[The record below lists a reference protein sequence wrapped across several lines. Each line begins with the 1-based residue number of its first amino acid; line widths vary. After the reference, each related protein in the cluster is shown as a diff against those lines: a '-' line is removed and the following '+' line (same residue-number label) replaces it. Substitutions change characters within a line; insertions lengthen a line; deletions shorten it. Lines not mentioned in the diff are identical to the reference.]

1 MLGCTA
7 DPGCRVIGMPVAYGL
22 ETFKDRVHER
32 AEVIARLSDPRAR
45 MVAIIGRRGIGKS
58 ALAAKVA
65 EQLASDGTG
74 EGRAWAGIVNVSSR
88 TSGISLER
96 IFHDCAR
103 LPGPGVLED
112 LLEVWTS
119 QRGTS
124 DKVAQLFA
132 ALSGGPYLILLDN
145 FEDRLDDRGE
155 LRDRELTEFF
165 DAFFRTRHGARIL
178 MTTQVP
184 LVLPP
189 ELRRYQ
195 ARLYLDQGLPVPDA
209 VELLCEL
216 DADGETDIVRA
227 SRQDLE
233 RAVRRVYGVPRAL
246 ELIAG
251 ALSEDY
257 LTLPTLDEVLETFV
271 ERGDVIAYLAQ
282 DRFQRLDAES
292 RLVLEVLAAVGRPA
306 TRDAV
311 SWVLGPLAPDV
322 DVPAALAR
330 LASHGRMVTV
340 DRARRM
346 FALHP
351 MDADFIYGELPRD
364 GLLGY
369 RSLNRR
375 VADWYARQKPPRDQW
390 RSVDDVQLHRYEFAH
405 RIRAEDYEP
414 AAAVLD
420 EVDNFLTWR
429 GSVGAARDMHQQL
442 SGRLHDEETGLAHLV
457 GFGLVLLVGG
467 PHHQAAQVLGEAVD
481 LAERLG
487 DQHRLA
493 QALFALGDT
502 YRQLNQLDEAIG
514 PLQRAVEL
522 EETLGDPERLL
533 RALMSLSL
541 ARSYRGEVQEALDVA
556 ETMRATAVE
565 LSDDL
570 GRAQANDA
578 AACAHLASGD
588 WSRALAMAVAA
599 IALYEEVGVTEAL
612 GYVHNVQGVAF
623 LGLGD
628 VERAEAEFLQA
639 NTDGAAVGSP
649 RTEGICLYNLSWAYW
664 TVGRYADALTAAQRS
679 TAAFERAAATG
690 AEVAD
695 KLARAARAVLAGEAA
710 EAARHLRAAAEKSRG
725 NADFVPPAWLLAEAE
740 RLTAQRLTAGS
751 TD

>member
-22 ETFKDRVHER
+22 ETFKDRTHER
-32 AEVIARLSDPRAR
+32 ADVMARLTDPRAR
-45 MVAIIGRRGIGKS
+45 LVAIIGRRGIGKS

-65 EQLASDGTG
+65 EQLASSGSGTG
-74 EGRAWAGIVNVSSR
+74 QAWRGIVNVSSR

-103 LPGPGVLED
+103 LLGQAQLEE

-119 QRGTS
+119 QRATA

-155 LRDRELTEFF
+155 LCDQELTAFF

-184 LVLPP
+184 VALPP

-195 ARLYLDQGLPVPDA
+195 SRLYLDQGLPVPDA
-209 VELLCEL
+209 VELLREL

-292 RLVLEVLAAVGRPA
+292 RLVLEVLAAFGRPA
-306 TRDAV
+306 SRDAV

-351 MDADFIYGELPRD
+351 MDADFIYGELPSD
-364 GLLGY
+364 GLLGC

-375 VADWYARQKPPRDQW
+375 VADWYARQKPPREQW
-390 RSVDDVQLHRYEFAH
+390 RSVDDVLLHRYEFDH

-420 EVDNFLTWR
+420 EMDYFLTWR
-429 GSVGAARDMHQQL
+429 GSVGAARDMHQKL
-442 SGRLHDEETGLAHLV
+442 SGRLHDDETRLAHLV
-457 GFGLVLLVGG
+457 GFGLVLLFGG
-467 PHHQAAQVLGEAVD
+467 PHHQAAHVLGEAAD

-487 DQHRLA
+487 DQQRLA

-502 YRQLNQLDEAIG
+502 YRQLNQLDEAIR

-522 EETLGDPERLL
+522 EDRLGDAERLL

-541 ARSYRGEVQEALDVA
+541 THSYRGEVREALEVA
-556 ETMRATAVE
+556 ETMRARSLE

-578 AACAHLASGD
+578 AACAYLASGD
-588 WSRALAMAVAA
+588 WSRALAMAGAA
-599 IALYEEVGVTEAL
+599 TALYEEVGVTEAL
-612 GYVHNVQGVAF
+612 GYVHNVQGVAY

-628 VERAEAEFLQA
+628 VERAEAEFVQA

-649 RTEGICLYNLSWAYW
+649 RTEGICLYNLAWAHW
-664 TVGRYADALTAAQRS
+664 TVGRHADALAAARRS
-679 TAAFERAAATG
+679 KAAFERAAVRGT
-690 AEVAD
+690 EVAD
-695 KLARAARAVLAGEAA
+695 RLARAAQAVVAGEAG
-710 EAARHLRAAAEKSRG
+710 EAARHLRAAAEQSKG

-740 RLTAQRLTAGS
+740 RLTTERQTTGS
-751 TD
+751 AD

>member
-1 MLGCTA
+1 
-7 DPGCRVIGMPVAYGL
+7 MPVAYGL
-22 ETFKDRVHER
+22 ETFKDRTHER
-32 AEVIARLSDPRAR
+32 AKVMARLSDPRAR
-45 MVAIIGRRGIGKS
+45 LVTIIGRRGIGKS

-65 EQLASDGTG
+65 EQLASGGSGD
-74 EGRAWAGIVNVSSR
+74 GRAWRGIANVSSR

-103 LPGPGVLED
+103 LPGPGPLED
-112 LLEVWTS
+112 LLEVWSS
-119 QRGTS
+119 QRSTP
-124 DKVAQLFA
+124 DKAAQLFA

-155 LRDRELTEFF
+155 LHDQELNAFF
-165 DAFFRTRHGARIL
+165 DAFFRTQHGARIL

-184 LVLPP
+184 LALPP
-189 ELRRYQ
+189 ELRRYRS
-195 ARLYLDQGLPVPDA
+195 RLYLDQGLPVPDA
-209 VELLCEL
+209 VKLLREL
-216 DADGETDIVRA
+216 DPEGETDIVRA
-227 SRQDLE
+227 SRQELE

-246 ELIAG
+246 ELIVG

-257 LTLPTLDEVLETFV
+257 LTLPTLDEVLDTFA

-292 RLVLEVLAAVGRPA
+292 RLVLEVLAVFGRPA
-306 TRDAV
+306 SRDAV

-351 MDADFIYGELPRD
+351 MDADFIYRELPRE

-375 VADWYARQKPPRDQW
+375 VADWYARQKPPRQQW
-390 RSVDDVQLHRYEFAH
+390 RSVEDVQLHRYEFAH

-420 EVDNFLTWR
+420 EIDYFLTWR

-442 SGRLHDEETGLAHLV
+442 SGRLSDDEARLVHLV
-457 GFGLVLLVGG
+457 GFGVALLVGG
-467 PHHQAAQVLGEAVD
+467 PHHQAAQVLGEAAE
-481 LAERLG
+481 LAERVG
-487 DQHRLA
+487 DQPRLA
-493 QALFALGDT
+493 RALFALGDT

-522 EETLGDPERLL
+522 ENRLGDPECLL

-541 ARSYRGEVQEALDVA
+541 THSYRGEVREALNVA
-556 ETMRATAVE
+556 DTMRARALE
-565 LSDDL
+565 HFSDL
-570 GRAQANDA
+570 GRAQAYDS
-578 AACAHLASGD
+578 AACAHLASGN
-588 WSRALAMAVAA
+588 WSRALAMADAA

-639 NTDGAAVGSP
+639 HTDGAAVGSP

-664 TVGRYADALTAAQRS
+664 TVGRHADAHTAAQRS
-679 TAAFERAAATG
+679 KAAFERAAAPGT
-690 AEVAD
+690 EVAD
-695 KLARAARAVLAGEAA
+695 ALARAARAMVAGEAD
-710 EAARHLRAAAEKSRG
+710 EAARHLRATAEKSKG
-725 NADFVPPAWLLAEAE
+725 NADFVPPSWLLAEAE
-740 RLTAQRLTAGS
+740 QLTAERQTTGS
-751 TD
+751 TG

>member
-1 MLGCTA
+1 
-7 DPGCRVIGMPVAYGL
+7 MPVAYGL
-22 ETFKDRVHER
+22 ETFKDRSHER
-32 AEVIARLSDPRAR
+32 AEVTARLTDPRTR
-45 MVAIIGRRGIGKS
+45 LVAIIGRRGIGKS

-65 EQLASDGTG
+65 EQLARDRRGH
-74 EGRAWAGIVNVSSR
+74 GRAWAGIVNVSSR

-103 LPGPGVLED
+103 LSVPEMQEV

-119 QRGTS
+119 QRSTP
-124 DKVAQLFA
+124 DKLAQLFA
-132 ALSGGPYLILLDN
+132 ALSRGPYLILLDN
-145 FEDRLDDRGE
+145 FEDRLDDRGQ
-155 LRDRELTEFF
+155 LCGQELTEFF
-165 DAFFRTRHGARIL
+165 DAFFRTQHEARIL

-184 LVLPP
+184 LALPP

-209 VELLCEL
+209 VELLREL

-233 RAVRRVYGVPRAL
+233 SAVRRVYGVPRAL

-257 LTLPTLDEVLETFV
+257 LTLPTLDEVLDTFV

-292 RLVLEVLAAVGRPA
+292 RLVLEVLAAFGRPA
-306 TRDAV
+306 SRDAV

-351 MDADFIYGELPRD
+351 MDADFIYGELPPD
-364 GLLGY
+364 GLLGC

-405 RIRAEDYEP
+405 RLRAEDYEP

-420 EVDNFLTWR
+420 EVDYFLTWR

-442 SGRLHDEETGLAHLV
+442 SGQLHDDETRLAHLV
-457 GFGLVLLVGG
+457 GFGLVLMFGG
-467 PHHQAAQVLGEAVD
+467 PHHQAAQVLGEAAD

-487 DQHRLA
+487 DQHRLG

-502 YRQLNQLDEAIG
+502 YRQLNRLDEAIG
-514 PLQRAVEL
+514 PLRRAIEL
-522 EETLGDPERLL
+522 ADRLGESEQLL

-541 ARSYRGEVQEALDVA
+541 AHSYRGEVQEALEVA
-556 ETMRATAVE
+556 DIMRARAME

-570 GRAQANDA
+570 GCAQASDA
-578 AACAHLASGD
+578 SACAHLVSGD
-588 WSRALAMAVAA
+588 WSQALTMAGAA
-599 IALYEEVGVTEAL
+599 IALYEEAGVAEAL

-623 LGLGD
+623 MAMGD

-664 TVGRYADALTAAQRS
+664 TVGRYADALAATQRS
-679 TAAFERAAATG
+679 KAAFERAAVTG
-690 AEVAD
+690 GEVAD
-695 KLARAARAVLAGEAA
+695 KLARAARAMLAGELG
-710 EAARHLRAAAEKSRG
+710 EVARHLRAAAEKSKG

-740 RLTAQRLTAGS
+740 RLAAG
-751 TD
+751 DH